1 MYIYY
6 KGLIELNISENAA
19 REKAGLQNDKL
30 FKMAYCA
37 ALPQNSKAFNPSRL
51 I

>member
-1 MYIYY
+1 MYFYY
-6 KGLIELNISENAA
+6 KGLIELNISEHAA

-37 ALPQNSKAFNPSRL
+37 AIPQNSNAFNPSKL
-51 I
+51 T